1 METPF
6 SSPKCVDFRCSCRIL
21 QTIRWRKLDNH
32 LNIYHVNVYKL
43 DNASLASAH
52 LISGHC
58 SSSHPLTTILLER
71 KQVTF
76 PSANDVGDG
85 FDRDSADSDAN
96 ISSDSMSDDEDD
108 EDDSDSNSDS
118 SASND

>member
-6 SSPKCVDFRCSCRIL
+6 SSPKRVDCRCNCRIL
-21 QTIRWRKLDNH
+21 QTTRWRKLANY

-43 DNASLASAH
+43 DNASLASAQCN
-52 LISGHC
+52 LRPWYFKSC
-58 SSSHPLTTILLER
+58 LDYYSTR
-71 KQVTF
+71 KEVTF

-85 FDRDSADSDAN
+85 FDRDSADSDAD